1 MEPTIE
7 QHANAERPTE
17 VTRAVQFLIF
27 SLAIGLLTSIFHLAQ
42 RVSGV
47 PMVFAL
53 ASFIVIAVFGIG
65 FFLISK
71 ISARRNWARIV
82 WLVLVLF
89 GLPFAIPANLQ
100 EVRRNVLSGTLSIIV
115 TILQLIGT
123 YLLFIRNSNLWFR
136 TRK

>member
-1 MEPTIE
+1 MEPTSK
-7 QHANAERPTE
+7 QHANVERPRE
-17 VTRAVQFLIF
+17 VSRAVQFLIS
-27 SLAIGLLTSIFHLAQ
+27 SLAIGLMTSIFHLAQ
-42 RVSGV
+42 RLSGV
-47 PMVFAL
+47 PMFFAL
-53 ASFIVIAVFGIG
+53 LIVIAVFGIG
-65 FFLISK
+65 FLLVNR

-100 EVRRNVLSGTLSIIV
+100 EVRRNVLYGTLSVII

-123 YLLFIRNSNLWFR
+123 YLLFTRNSNFWFR

>member
-1 MEPTIE
+1 MEPTSK
-7 QHANAERPTE
+7 QHTNVERSRE
-17 VTRAVQFLIF
+17 VSRAVQFLIS
-27 SLAIGLLTSIFHLAQ
+27 SLAIGLMTSIFHLAQ
-42 RVSGV
+42 RLSGV
-47 PMVFAL
+47 PMFFAL
-53 ASFIVIAVFGIG
+53 LIVIAVFGIG
-65 FFLISK
+65 FLLVNR

-100 EVRRNVLSGTLSIIV
+100 EVRRNVLYGTLSVII

-123 YLLFIRNSNLWFR
+123 YLLFTRNSNFWFR

>member
-1 MEPTIE
+1 MEPTSE
-7 QHANAERPTE
+7 QHANAERPRE
-17 VTRAVQFLIF
+17 VSRAVQFLI
-27 SLAIGLLTSIFHLAQ
+27 SALAIGLMASIFHLAQ
-42 RVSGV
+42 RLSGV
-47 PMVFAL
+47 PMFFAL
-53 ASFIVIAVFGIG
+53 LIVIAVFAVG
-65 FFLISK
+65 FLLVNR

-100 EVRRNVLSGTLSIIV
+100 EVRRNVLSGTLSVII

-123 YLLFIRNSNLWFR
+123 YLLFTRNSNRWFR

>member
-1 MEPTIE
+1 MEPTSK
-7 QHANAERPTE
+7 QHANVERPRE
-17 VTRAVQFLIF
+17 VSRAVQFLIS
-27 SLAIGLLTSIFHLAQ
+27 SLAIGLMTSIFHLAQ
-42 RVSGV
+42 RLSGL
-47 PMVFAL
+47 PMFFAL
-53 ASFIVIAVFGIG
+53 LIVIVVFGIG
-65 FFLISK
+65 FLLVNR

-100 EVRRNVLSGTLSIIV
+100 EIRRNVLYGTLSVII

-123 YLLFIRNSNLWFR
+123 YLLFSRNSNFWFR

>member
-1 MEPTIE
+1 M
-7 QHANAERPTE
+7 
-17 VTRAVQFLIF
+17 F
-27 SLAIGLLTSIFHLAQ
+27 
-42 RVSGV
+42 
-47 PMVFAL
+47 FAL
-53 ASFIVIAVFGIG
+53 LIVIAVFAVG
-65 FFLISK
+65 FLLVNR

-100 EVRRNVLSGTLSIIV
+100 EVRRNVLSGTLSVII

-123 YLLFIRNSNLWFR
+123 YLLFTRNSNPWFR

>member
-1 MEPTIE
+1 MEPTSE
-7 QHANAERPTE
+7 QHANAERPRE
-17 VTRAVQFLIF
+17 VSRAVQFLIS
-27 SLAIGLLTSIFHLAQ
+27 SLAIGLMASIFHLAQ
-42 RVSGV
+42 RLSGV
-47 PMVFAL
+47 PMFFAL
-53 ASFIVIAVFGIG
+53 LIVIAVFAVG
-65 FFLISK
+65 FLLVNR

-100 EVRRNVLSGTLSIIV
+100 EVRRNVLSGTLSVII

-123 YLLFIRNSNLWFR
+123 YLLFTRNSNPWFR

>member
-1 MEPTIE
+1 MEPTSK
-7 QHANAERPTE
+7 QHTNVERPRE
-17 VTRAVQFLIF
+17 VSRAVQFLIS
-27 SLAIGLLTSIFHLAQ
+27 SLAIGLMTSIFHLAQ
-42 RVSGV
+42 RLSGV
-47 PMVFAL
+47 PMFFAL
-53 ASFIVIAVFGIG
+53 LIVIAVFGIG
-65 FFLISK
+65 FLLVNR

-100 EVRRNVLSGTLSIIV
+100 EVRRNVLYGTLSVII

-123 YLLFIRNSNLWFR
+123 YLLFTRNSNFWFR